1 MTRSTCILKIIETV
15 LNHWQIT
22 SLAFVSQRTAPVS
35 SGGNLILKITFPAKN
50 VKSNWFFNMFSIW
63 INIDVS
69 KDLSVKS
76 RSITLQIHSKKRN
89 WLYLHEDLL
98 VLKISPYTKWYC
110 YFFFFY
116 QLLKAN
122 YLKLFQWIKI
132 KWIETQHL
140 MFSLPKIPL

>member
-1 MTRSTCILKIIETV
+1 MHIENHWNCTETV

-63 INIDVS
+63 INIDIS

-76 RSITLQIHSKKRN
+76 MQVDNLT
-89 WLYLHEDLL
+89 D
-98 VLKISPYTKWYC
+98 T
-110 YFFFFY
+110 
-116 QLLKAN
+116 
-122 YLKLFQWIKI
+122 
-132 KWIETQHL
+132 
-140 MFSLPKIPL
+140 